1 MMMMLMISIIII
13 IRMFS
18 PCYFS
23 FFTDTSLL
31 AAVAAIQKERET
43 KCSLSLSLSEK
54 LYSLPFHHEKRFTS
68 PPPPH
73 SVVSPLE
80 NH

>member
-1 MMMMLMISIIII
+1 MMMMLMISIII

-31 AAVAAIQKERET
+31 AAVAAIQRERL
-43 KCSLSLSLSEK
+43 SVLSLRK
-54 LYSLPFHHEKRFTS
+54 
-68 PPPPH
+68 
-73 SVVSPLE
+73 VI
-80 NH
+80 